1 MRMIVE
7 AFKDAL
13 ELGLAK
19 HKQVVV
25 SISPLYLTHALSALA
40 AYDPDIRIWLAN
52 REGGRKLSRRRSGFV
67 QEFPGSIYI

>member
-1 MRMIVE
+1 MIVE

-40 AYDPDIRIWLAN
+40 AYDPDICVWVADWQ
-52 REGGRKLSRRRSGFV
+52 GAGQLSRR
-67 QEFPGSIYI
+67 